1 MDKYLKNLS
10 TSELNDIELLD
21 SVKNLSAHM
30 QNKMFYSTEMN
41 KLHKGIKIYESF
53 RTKNLRQRFFDECTF
68 DNADFY
74 QASLAGSLFSKCK
87 FYPTNFYDTNL
98 QSCDFR
104 QCYFKNLHF
113 ESTRF
118 NKGIFYDVVF
128 EKCIFESAIFND
140 SIFENCK
147 FINCDWVPLSIEN
160 AVFRNTSFINL
171 KIRKMNFEYVTFE
184 NVTMDNVKL
193 PFPTIPFIY
202 NGLSYI
208 SKTNDNIRITS
219 AKYRDGITVEEYLSN
234 IPYLKK
240 YFKSTCEYFP
250 LANILIMQEN
260 YDEAIDSIKRGIDLA
275 IKLRRFR
282 MIKYFCKQLNCI
294 PKLDYNSRQIIFNQI
309 LEQLSKQEYGIFEID
324 ILNMYLP
331 EVRRL
336 LIEDYAPSKLQLM
349 FETNIDGPDIK
360 KINILISEIDNFLHS
375 KCQYSIELRHNSPW
389 GFFLNILTNPEM
401 VSNILRGISIV
412 LGINRLISTITKPQ
426 IKQSQQQIYK
436 QVKSDKKLKKNN
448 IQIKNVTIIN
458 NGTIIFGD
466 DKSKK
471 D

>member
-1 MDKYLKNLS
+1 MNKQLIDLAAHKL
-10 TSELNDIELLD
+10 EDAQFLN

-30 QNKMFYSTEMN
+30 QNKMFYSTEIN
-41 KLHKGIKIYESF
+41 KLHKGINIYESF
-53 RTKNLRQRFFDECTF
+53 RTKNLRQRFFDECVF
-68 DNADFY
+68 DNADFF
-74 QASLAGSLFSKCK
+74 QASLAGSLFSNCK

-104 QCYFKNLHF
+104 QCYFKNLNF

-118 NKGIFYDVVF
+118 NKSIFYDVVF

-140 SIFENCK
+140 SVFDNCK
-147 FINCDWVPLSIEN
+147 FINCDWIPISIEN
-160 AVFRNTSFINL
+160 AVFRNTFLSNL

-184 NVTMDNVKL
+184 NVTMNNVKL

-208 SKTNDNIRITS
+208 SETRDNIKITS
-219 AKYRDGITVEEYLSN
+219 AKNRDGITIEEYLSN
-234 IPYLKK
+234 IPDLIT
-240 YFKSTCEYFP
+240 YFKGTYEYFP
-250 LANILIMQEN
+250 LANILIMQEK
-260 YDEAIDSIKRGIDLA
+260 YDEAINAIKNGIDLA

-294 PKLDYNSRQIIFNQI
+294 PKLDYKDRQIIFNHI
-309 LEQLSKQEYGIFEID
+309 LEQLSNQEYGKYEID
-324 ILNMYLP
+324 NLNMYLP

-336 LIEDYAPSKLQLM
+336 LIEDYAQSKLQFI
-349 FETNIDGPDIK
+349 FETNIDGNNIK
-360 KINILISEIDNFLHS
+360 KINILISEIDNFLHD

-389 GFFLNILTNPEM
+389 GFFINILTNPQM
-401 VSNILRGISIV
+401 ISNILTGISII
-412 LGINRLISTITKPQ
+412 LGIQQLISSTTKPE
-426 IKQSQQQIYK
+426 
-436 QVKSDKKLKKNN
+436 KKLSQKNSCKQIRSEKKLQKNK

-458 NGTIIFGD
+458 NGTVIFGD